1 MVYALPQIRY
11 NSSKRHTQ
19 FRKPNGQLYQE
30 ELFSTEGFSDMASLL
45 YHCYAPTEIIQVEE
59 PWSVA
64 PKPFMTNN

>member
-1 MVYALPQIRY
+1 MHYHKLGTIPQ
-11 NSSKRHTQ
+11 KRHTQ

-64 PKPFMTNN
+64 PKTIHDK